1 MTYYIAQGTLLSV
14 MWQPGW
20 EGSLRENGYV
30 CMYDESLHCSP
41 ETITAL
47 LYFVYTPTQN
57 KKFKNTYI
65 YFKNFIKYRVLISM
79 TSEFL
84 QQGLGIWLNM
94 KTHWLK
100 KICWARSESLYSVW
114 LRQQRIYPQCGRP
127 GFDPWVGK
135 IPWRREWLPTPVLL
149 PGEFHGQRTLAGY
162 SPWGHKEWNTTD
174 QLTLSLSLHV
184 RS

>member
-1 MTYYIAQGTLLSV
+1 

-20 EGSLRENGYV
+20 KGSLRENGYM
-30 CMYDESLHCSP
+30 CMYDESLHCSQ
-41 ETITAL
+41 ETVTAL
-47 LYFVYTPTQN
+47 FIVYTPIQN

-65 YFKNFIKYRVLISM
+65 YFKNFIKYRVLVSM

-100 KICWARSESLYSVW
+100 KICWAHSLYSMW
-114 LRQQRIYPQCGRP
+114 LRRQRIYPQCGRP

-149 PGEFHGQRTLAGY
+149 PGEFHGQRSLAGY
-162 SPWGHKEWNTTD
+162 SPWGHKEWDTTD
-174 QLTLSLSLHV
+174 QLTVSLLLHV